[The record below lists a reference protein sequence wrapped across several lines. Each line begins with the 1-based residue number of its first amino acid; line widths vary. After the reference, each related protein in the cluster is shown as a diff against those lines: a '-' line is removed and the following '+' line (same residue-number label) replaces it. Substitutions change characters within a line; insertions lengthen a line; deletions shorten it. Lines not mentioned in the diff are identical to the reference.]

1 MPENLPPV
9 SRKRAAVTMIK
20 FSWAADH
27 SGSVLAFILF
37 GAQAAAQS
45 LFAYWLKLILD
56 GLHPLNV
63 IELVVAAVGISIS
76 IVGSNALTYAA
87 GRVGATLR
95 DRSQRLLNQRMLE
108 LIGRTPTLD
117 LHETPEHLVQLD
129 ALRREGHA
137 FATIIPSLLNFFA
150 TAIQIVITTL
160 LLLSIH
166 PLLLLLPLFGLPTL
180 LVSGKI
186 GDLFRLGMELAA
198 EPARRAQHL
207 SELTGTPGGAKEI
220 RLFRLGPAM
229 LDRFHAAHREI
240 RTINHHLQT
249 RAAYLGVGTQIIFLL
264 GYFGAILFV
273 TNLAINGQATV
284 GDTVLI
290 AVLAGQIL
298 GQVTGSAEILNL
310 TVRSLI
316 TAGRYV
322 YLQDVAREARASIKP
337 GATVPD
343 HLTTGICLDH
353 VSYKYPSADQA
364 SLHDI
369 TLTLPAGA
377 TIAIVGEN
385 GAGKSTLIKL
395 LTGMYRPTAG
405 TITLDQTNLATVD
418 PERWRDRI
426 AAGFQDHARFEF
438 LVRETVGIGD
448 LTTAGDVPADQHVR
462 DALDRAGATEMADRL
477 PVGLETQLGSGW
489 PSGVDISGGQ
499 WQQLA
504 ISRAMMRTAPLLLI
518 LDEPTAA
525 LDADTE
531 HRLFERWATAARQ
544 LRERVGT
551 VTVLVSHRFS
561 TVRMADHIIVL
572 DNGRVIEYG
581 DHDQLMSRNGRYAE
595 LFELQARAYR

>member
-9 SRKRAAVTMIK
+9 SRRRAAVTMIK
-20 FSWAADH
+20 FGWAADH
-27 SGSVLAFILF
+27 TGTVLAFLLF
-37 GAQAAAQS
+37 GSQAAAQS
-45 LFAYWLKLILD
+45 LFAYWLKLLLD
-56 GLHPLNV
+56 GLRPLNLS
-63 IELVVAAVGISIS
+63 ELVLAAVGIAVS
-76 IVGSNALTYAA
+76 IVGSNALAYTAS
-87 GRVGATLR
+87 RVEATLR
-95 DRSQRLLNQRMLE
+95 DRTQRLLNQRMLE

-117 LHETPEHLVQLD
+117 LHETPEHLVQLET
-129 ALRREGHA
+129 LRQEGHA

-150 TAIQIVITTL
+150 TGIRIVITTL

-180 LVSGKI
+180 LLSGKI
-186 GDLFRLGMELAA
+186 SGLFRIGMELAA

-207 SELTGTPGGAKEI
+207 SELTGTASGAKEI

-240 RTINHHLQT
+240 RAINHRLQT
-249 RAAYLGVGTQIIFLL
+249 RAAYLGLGAQIIFLL

-273 TNLAINGQATV
+273 ANLAINGHATV

-298 GQVTGSAEILNL
+298 GLVTGSAEILQL

-322 YLQDVAREARASIKP
+322 YLQDVARQARATINP
-337 GATVPD
+337 TATVPD
-343 HLTTGICLDH
+343 RLTTGISLEH
-353 VSYKYPSADQA
+353 VSYHYPHADHPA
-364 SLHDI
+364 LHDI
-369 TLTLPAGA
+369 TITLPAGT

-385 GAGKSTLIKL
+385 GAGKSTLVKL
-395 LTGMYRPTAG
+395 LTGMYRPTTG
-405 TITLDQTNLATVD
+405 VITLDHTDLATID
-418 PERWRDRI
+418 PDQWRERI

-448 LTTAGDVPADQHVR
+448 LTAGNLPADQHVR
-462 DALDRAGATEMADRL
+462 DALDRAGATDITSRL
-477 PVGLETQLGSGW
+477 PGGLGTQLGSGW
-489 PSGVDISGGQ
+489 PSGIDISGGQ

-504 ISRAMMRTAPLLLI
+504 IGRAMMRTAPLLLV

-531 HRLFERWATAARQ
+531 HRLFQRWATAAGQ
-544 LRERVGT
+544 IREEVGT

-561 TVRMADHIIVL
+561 TVRMADQIIVL
-572 DNGRVIEYG
+572 DHGDLIEQG
-581 DHDQLMSRNGRYAE
+581 NHDQLISQHGLYAE